1 MGYLTFIFVVC
12 DKGFQK
18 LFISG
23 KEYTYIIINY
33 LVVIFKKEIS
43 SGLNVFRRDRRKEKN
58 RPSLNRGLILY
69 PIEH

>member
-1 MGYLTFIFVVC
+1 MVC

-23 KEYTYIIINY
+23 KEYTFIIINY

-58 RPSLNRGLILY
+58 RLSLIRGLILY

>member
-1 MGYLTFIFVVC
+1 MVC

-23 KEYTYIIINY
+23 KENTFIIINY

-43 SGLNVFRRDRRKEKN
+43 SGLNVFRRDRRKEKK
-58 RPSLNRGLILY
+58 
-69 PIEH
+69 

>member
-1 MGYLTFIFVVC
+1 MVC

-23 KEYTYIIINY
+23 KENTFIIINY

-58 RPSLNRGLILY
+58 RLSLIRGLILY

>member
-1 MGYLTFIFVVC
+1 MVC

-58 RPSLNRGLILY
+58 RLSLIRGLILY